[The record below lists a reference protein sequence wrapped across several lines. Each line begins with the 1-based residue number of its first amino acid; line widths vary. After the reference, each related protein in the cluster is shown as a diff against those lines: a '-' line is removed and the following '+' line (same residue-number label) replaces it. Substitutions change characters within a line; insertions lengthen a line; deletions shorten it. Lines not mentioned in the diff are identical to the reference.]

1 MQVCTQHLR
10 KKTKAE
16 NKLMIEPRSQSEV
29 ALMCVRFMS
38 VVFMHLNAHNIDYYY
53 YYYFQY
59 ALTLI

>member
-1 MQVCTQHLR
+1 MQECAFE
-10 KKTKAE
+10 KE

-59 ALTLI
+59 ALSERRSH